1 MMPSRT
7 PAAGVVQTRQAHA
20 LQDFIEHGDT
30 GNDDFRAAGA
40 DADDVTASGEIA
52 GGHFLE
58 QVPNLASGGG
68 HAIGFIAA

>member
-1 MMPSRT
+1 M
-7 PAAGVVQTRQAHA
+7 
-20 LQDFIEHGDT
+20 QDFIEHGDT